1 MNPIAH
7 IQTAFSSHLQKSFA
21 INESLAQSCNFILN
35 VEPSKQEFG
44 DLNANAAMVL
54 AKHISE
60 RASKAARPEL
70 VEGSEQLSPPEW
82 FDKLTTSGGNINP
95 RALAQEI
102 ATNFKHPYIA
112 KIEVAGPGFLNAFL
126 TQKAFHDLA
135 SELIKQKQ
143 KFFALDADAPKH
155 RYDIE
160 FVSANPTGPLHLGH
174 GRGAII
180 GDVLTNVLR
189 FMGHAVTK
197 EFYINDA
204 GNQINKLGASFKVR
218 CQQAAGIQAELPEEG
233 YRGEYLL
240 ELARQ
245 CITENGNEVLAKPDA
260 FFEHYAKEFLLK
272 KIKETLEDYGV
283 TFDVWFSEKTLHES
297 GDIERAIKL
306 MQEHNFMYEHEGAL
320 WFASTK
326 FGDDKDRVVRKSS
339 GEWTYAAADIAYL
352 LNKSKRGFDHLV
364 MVLGHDHHSY
374 AVRLQGIKQALGL
387 DRIDLAII
395 LYQLVTMKASGQLV
409 QMSKRAGTMVTLRD
423 VIDEVGKDVAR
434 FFYLNR
440 KADAQLE
447 FDLDL
452 ALKKTE
458 ENPVFY
464 VQYAYVRMGSILEKA
479 VQEKELQNI
488 TIADAENLGTAESL
502 LIKKI
507 ASLKHLLEI
516 IAATHQTHHLTY
528 YTHELADIF
537 HSYYAQNRVIESS
550 NIPQSRARLLM
561 IQLLRETFATSFDLL
576 GISKP
581 QKM

>member
-1 MNPIAH
+1 MNSIAH
-7 IQTAFSSHLQKSFA
+7 IQTAFSIYLQNAFSVS
-21 INESLAQSCNFILN
+21 EQLAGTCNFTLN
-35 VEPSKQEFG
+35 VDPSRQEFG

-54 AKHISE
+54 AK
-60 RASKAARPEL
+60 EL
-70 VEGSEQLSPPEW
+70 KQ
-82 FDKLTTSGGNINP
+82 NP
-95 RALAQEI
+95 RALAQQIITE
-102 ATNFKHPYIA
+102 FKNPYIA
-112 KIEVAGPGFLNAFL
+112 KMEIAGPGFINAFL
-126 TQKAFHDLA
+126 TSAALHDLA
-135 SELIKQKQ
+135 QSLIGQKKQ
-143 KFFALDADAPKH
+143 FFALDEDVQKS

-180 GDVLTNVLR
+180 GDVLANVLKLL
-189 FMGHAVTK
+189 GHQVTK

-204 GNQINKLGASFKVR
+204 GNQINKLGQSFKVR
-218 CQQAAGIQAELPEEG
+218 CQQALGIQAELPEDG
-233 YRGEYLL
+233 YRGEYLF
-240 ELARQ
+240 ELAQ
-245 CITENGNEVLAKPDA
+245 ECVKKEGQAVLDKPDS
-260 FFEHYAKEFLLK
+260 FFDAYAKEFLLE
-272 KIKETLEDYGV
+272 KIKQTLEQYGV

-297 GDIERAIKL
+297 GSIDRAIKL
-306 MQEHNFMYEHEGAL
+306 LQERKMVYEHEHAL
-320 WFASTK
+320 WFASTQ
-326 FGDDKDRVVRKSS
+326 FGDDKDRVVKKTD

-352 LNKSKRGFDHLV
+352 LDKSKRGFDHFV

-374 AVRLQGIKQALGL
+374 AVRLQGIRQALGL

-409 QMSKRAGTMVTLRD
+409 QMSKRAGTMVTLKD

-458 ENPVFY
+458 ENPVYY
-464 VQYAYVRMGSILEKA
+464 VQYAYVRTGSILEKA
-479 VQEKELQNI
+479 TQKEFENI
-488 TIADAENLGTAESL
+488 TIADAAHFGTHESL

-507 ASLKHLLEI
+507 ASLKHLLEVI
-516 IAATHQTHHLTY
+516 GSTHQTHYLTY
-528 YTHELADIF
+528 YTTELADIF
-537 HSYYAQNRVIESS
+537 HRYYAHNRVIEMN
-550 NIPQSRARLLM
+550 NIPQSRARLLLM
-561 IQLLRETFATSFDLL
+561 QLLRETFATCFDLL

>member
-1 MNPIAH
+1 MNSIAH
-7 IQTAFSSHLQKSFA
+7 IQTAFAIYLKNSFN
-21 INESLAQSCNFILN
+21 ISEQLVHTCNFTLN
-35 VEPSKQEFG
+35 IEPARQEFG
-44 DLNANAAMVL
+44 DLNSNAAMVL
-54 AKHISE
+54 AK
-60 RASKAARPEL
+60 EL
-70 VEGSEQLSPPEW
+70 KQ
-82 FDKLTTSGGNINP
+82 NP
-95 RALAQEI
+95 RTLAQQIITE
-102 ATNFKHPYIA
+102 FKNPYIA
-112 KIEVAGPGFLNAFL
+112 KLDIAGPGFINAYL
-126 TQKAFHDLA
+126 TPHAFQDLA
-135 SELIKQKQ
+135 KALTSQKDS
-143 KFFALDADAPKH
+143 FFKLEEDIPKH

-180 GDVLTNVLR
+180 GDVLTNVLK
-189 FMGHAVTK
+189 FLGHHVTK

-204 GNQINKLGASFKVR
+204 GNQINKLGQSFKIR
-218 CQQAAGIQAELPEEG
+218 CQQALGIHAELPEDG

-240 ELARQ
+240 ELAQ
-245 CITENGNEVLAKPDA
+245 ACVKEFGQKVLDKPDS
-260 FFEHYAKEFLLK
+260 FFDTYAKEFLLE
-272 KIKETLEDYGV
+272 KIKQTLEQYGV

-297 GDIERAIKL
+297 GSIDRAIKL
-306 MQEHNFMYEHEGAL
+306 LQERKMVYEHEHAL
-320 WFASTK
+320 WFASTQ
-326 FGDDKDRVVRKSS
+326 FGDDKDRVVKKTD

-352 LNKSKRGFDHLV
+352 LDKSKRGFDHLV

-374 AVRLQGIKQALGL
+374 AVRLQGIRQALGL

-409 QMSKRAGTMVTLRD
+409 QMSKRAGTMVTLKD

-458 ENPVFY
+458 ENPVYY
-464 VQYAYVRMGSILEKA
+464 VQYAYVRTGSILEKA
-479 VQEKELQNI
+479 TQQKEFENI
-488 TIADAENLGTAESL
+488 SIADAVHLGAPESL

-507 ASLKHLLEI
+507 ASLKHLLEVI
-516 IAATHQTHHLTY
+516 GSTQQTHYLTY
-528 YTHELADIF
+528 YTTELADIF
-537 HSYYAQNRVIESS
+537 HRYYAQNRVIETS
-550 NIPQSRARLLM
+550 NIPQSRARLLLM
-561 IQLLRETFATSFDLL
+561 QLLRETFATCFDLL

>member
-7 IQTAFSSHLQKSFA
+7 IQTAFVSYLQKTFD
-21 INESLAQSCNFILN
+21 IDEKMAQSCNFILN
-35 VEPSKQEFG
+35 VDPNKQEFG
-44 DLNANAAMVL
+44 DMSANAAMVL
-54 AKHISE
+54 ARE
-60 RASKAARPEL
+60 RK
-70 VEGSEQLSPPEW
+70 Q
-82 FDKLTTSGGNINP
+82 NP
-95 RALAQEI
+95 RQVAQQIITE
-102 ATNFKHPYIA
+102 FKHHYLA
-112 KIEVAGPGFLNAFL
+112 KIEIAGPGFLNAYFTPQAL
-126 TQKAFHDLA
+126 HDLA
-135 SELIKQKQ
+135 TNLAQK
-143 KFFALDADAPKH
+143 KAEFFKLEQDIPKH
-155 RYDIE
+155 RYNIE

-180 GDVLTNVLR
+180 GDVLAKVLT
-189 FMGHAVTK
+189 FLGHEVTK

-204 GNQINKLGASFKVR
+204 GNQINKLGISFKVR
-218 CQQAAGIQAELPEEG
+218 CQQAAGIDAELPEDG

-240 ELARQ
+240 ELAEEL
-245 CITENGNEVLAKPDA
+245 IKTEGTGVLQKPES
-260 FFEHYAKEFLLK
+260 FFEQYSKEFLLT
-272 KIKETLEDYGV
+272 KIKQTLEDYGV
-283 TFDVWFSEKTLHES
+283 TFDVWFSEKTLHE
-297 GDIERAIKL
+297 GGHIDRAIKIL
-306 MQEHNFMYEHEGAL
+306 QEHNFIYEHENAL

-339 GEWTYAAADIAYL
+339 GEWTYVAADIAYL
-352 LNKSKRGFDHLV
+352 LDKAKRGFDHLV

-374 AVRLQGIKQALGL
+374 AVRLEGIRQALGL
-387 DRIDLAII
+387 TRIELSII

-464 VQYAYVRMGSILEKA
+464 VQYAYVRTGSILEKA
-479 VQEKELQNI
+479 AEHKELAHI
-488 TIADAENLGTAESL
+488 TPEDAQHLGTAESL

-507 ASLKHLLEI
+507 ASLKHLLET
-516 IAATHQTHHLTY
+516 IAATEQTHQLTY
-528 YTHELADIF
+528 YTIELSDLL
-537 HSYYAQNRVIESS
+537 HRYYAQNRVIDIQ
-550 NIPQSRARLLM
+550 NINQSRARLFL
-561 IQLLRETFATSFDLL
+561 IQLLRHTFATTFDLL

-581 QKM
+581 AKM

>member
-7 IQTAFSSHLQKSFA
+7 IQTAFSSYLQKTFN
-21 INESLAQSCNFILN
+21 ITEQLAQSCNFMLN

-54 AKHISE
+54 AKELKPSLRQE
-60 RASKAARPEL
+60 ASAGR
-70 VEGSEQLSPPEW
+70 Q
-82 FDKLTTSGGNINP
+82 NP
-95 RALAQEI
+95 REIAQEI
-102 ATNFKHPYIA
+102 ISNFKHPYIS
-112 KIEVAGPGFLNAFL
+112 KIELAGPGFLNAFL
-126 TQKAFHDLA
+126 TPAAFHDLA
-135 SELIKQKQ
+135 KDLITKQQ
-143 KFFALDADAPKH
+143 QFFALEEDALKH
-155 RYDIE
+155 RYDLE

-180 GDVLTNVLR
+180 GDVLANVLKLL
-189 FMGHAVTK
+189 GHEVTK

-204 GNQINKLGASFKVR
+204 GNQINKLGLSFKVR
-218 CQQAAGIQAELPEEG
+218 CQQALGIDAELPEEG

-240 ELARQ
+240 DLAQ
-245 CITENGNEVLAKPDA
+245 LCIKENGKEVLEKPDS
-260 FFEHYAKEFLLK
+260 FFETYAKEAMLEQQK
-272 KIKETLEDYGV
+272 KTLQDYGL
-283 TFDVWFSEKTLHES
+283 TFDIWFSEKTLHEG
-297 GDIERAIKL
+297 GDIDRAIKIL
-306 MQEHNFMYEHEGAL
+306 QEHNFVYEHENAL

-339 GEWTYAAADIAYL
+339 GKWTYVAADIAYL
-352 LNKSKRGFDHLV
+352 LNKAKRGFDHLI

-374 AVRLQGIKQALGL
+374 AVRLQGIRQALGL

-409 QMSKRAGTMVTLRD
+409 QMSKRAGTMITLHD
-423 VIDEVGKDVAR
+423 VIDEVGRDVAR
-434 FFYLNR
+434 YFYLNR

-464 VQYAYVRMGSILEKA
+464 VQYAFVRTGSILEKA
-479 VQEKELQNI
+479 LAEKDLGDI
-488 TIADAENLGTAESL
+488 TITDAAHLGSAEAL
-502 LIKKI
+502 LLKKI

-516 IAATHQTHHLTY
+516 IAATQQTHHLTY

-537 HSYYAQNRVIESS
+537 HRYYAQNRVIESS

-561 IQLLRETFATSFDLL
+561 IQLLRKTFETTFDLL

-581 QKM
+581 LKM

>member
-7 IQTAFSSHLQKSFA
+7 IQIAFASYLQKTFG
-21 INESLAQSCNFILN
+21 IDEKMAQTCNFILN
-35 VEPSKQEFG
+35 VDPNKQEFG
-44 DLNANAAMVL
+44 DMNSNVAMVL
-54 AKHISE
+54 A
-60 RASKAARPEL
+60 REL
-70 VEGSEQLSPPEW
+70 KQ
-82 FDKLTTSGGNINP
+82 NP
-95 RALAQEI
+95 RAIAQQI
-102 ATNFKHPYIA
+102 TNEFKHPYVSKLEI
-112 KIEVAGPGFLNAFL
+112 AGPGFLNAYFTL
-126 TQKAFHDLA
+126 PAIHDLA
-135 SELIKQKQ
+135 ANLATKKDSFFKLDEDAQKN
-143 KFFALDADAPKH
+143 

-180 GDVLTNVLR
+180 GDVLAKVLT
-189 FMGHAVTK
+189 FLGHEVTK

-204 GNQINKLGASFKVR
+204 GNQINKLGISFKVR
-218 CQQAAGIQAELPEEG
+218 CQQAAGIMAELPEDG

-240 ELARQ
+240 DLAQ
-245 CITENGNEVLAKPDA
+245 DLLKIDGPSVLQKPDS
-260 FFEHYAKEFLLK
+260 FFEQYAKEFLLQ
-272 KIKETLEDYGV
+272 KIQQTLEDYGV
-283 TFDVWFSEKTLHES
+283 TFDVWFSEKTLHE
-297 GDIERAIKL
+297 GGHIERAIKL
-306 MQEHNFMYEHEGAL
+306 LQEHNFIYEHENAL

-326 FGDDKDRVVRKSS
+326 FGDDKDRVVKKSS
-339 GEWTYAAADIAYL
+339 GEWTYVAADIAYL
-352 LNKSKRGFDHLV
+352 LNKAKRGFDHLV

-374 AVRLQGIKQALGL
+374 AVRLEGIRQALGL
-387 DRIDLAII
+387 DRINLSII

-464 VQYAYVRMGSILEKA
+464 VQYAYVRTGSILEKA
-479 VQEKELQNI
+479 SEQKELGSISNN
-488 TIADAENLGTAESL
+488 DAQHLGTAEAL

-507 ASLKHLLEI
+507 ASLKHLLEV
-516 IAATHQTHHLTY
+516 IAATEQTHLLTY
-528 YTHELADIF
+528 YTIELADLL
-537 HSYYAQNRVIESS
+537 HRYYAQNRVIDTN
-550 NIPQSRARLLM
+550 NINQSRARLFL
-561 IQLLRETFATSFDLL
+561 IQQLRHTFAMTFDLL

-581 QKM
+581 AKM

>member
-7 IQTAFSSHLQKSFA
+7 IQLDFASYLQKTFGISS
-21 INESLAQSCNFILN
+21 ELAQTCNFILN

-44 DLNANAAMVL
+44 DMNANAAMVL
-54 AKHISE
+54 AK
-60 RASKAARPEL
+60 EL
-70 VEGSEQLSPPEW
+70 KQ
-82 FDKLTTSGGNINP
+82 NP
-95 RALAQEI
+95 RTLAQEI
-102 ATNFKHPYIA
+102 IANFKHPYIS
-112 KIEVAGPGFLNAFL
+112 KIELAGPGFLNAWL
-126 TQKAFHDLA
+126 TPKAFHDLA
-135 SELIKQKQ
+135 SELATKKNA
-143 KFFALDADAPKH
+143 FFSLEEDVPKH
-155 RYDIE
+155 RYDLE

-180 GDVLTNVLR
+180 GDVLGNILK
-189 FMGHAVTK
+189 FLGHQVTK

-204 GNQINKLGASFKVR
+204 GNQINKLGLSFKVR
-218 CQQAAGIQAELPEEG
+218 CQQALGIDAELPEEG

-240 ELARQ
+240 ELAQQ
-245 CITENGNEVLAKPDA
+245 CIKENGNAVLQKPDA
-260 FFEHYAKEFLLK
+260 FFETYAKDHLLA
-272 KIKETLEDYGV
+272 KIKQTLEDYGL
-283 TFDVWFSEKTLHES
+283 TFDVWFSEKTLHEG
-297 GDIERAIKL
+297 GDIERAIKIL
-306 MQEHNFMYEHEGAL
+306 QEHNFIYEHEHAL

-339 GEWTYAAADIAYL
+339 GEWTYVAADIAYL
-352 LNKSKRGFDHLV
+352 LNKAKRGFDHLI

-434 FFYLNR
+434 YFYLNR

-464 VQYAYVRMGSILEKA
+464 VQYAYVRTGSILEKA
-479 VQEKELQNI
+479 SQEDGLQKI
-488 TIADAENLGTAESL
+488 TVADAAHLGSAEAL

-507 ASLKHLLEI
+507 ASLKHLLDV
-516 IAATHQTHHLTY
+516 IAATQQTHHLTY

-537 HSYYAQNRVIESS
+537 HRYYAQNRVIESS
-550 NIPQSRARLLM
+550 NIPQSRARLLL
-561 IQLLRETFATSFDLL
+561 IQLLRETFATTFDLL

-581 QKM
+581 LKM

>member
-7 IQTAFSSHLQKSFA
+7 IQNAFASYLQKTFG
-21 INESLAQSCNFILN
+21 IGEKLAQAGNFILN
-35 VEPSKQEFG
+35 VDPNKQEFG
-44 DLNANAAMVL
+44 DMNANAAMVF
-54 AKHISE
+54 
-60 RASKAARPEL
+60 AREL
-70 VEGSEQLSPPEW
+70 KQ
-82 FDKLTTSGGNINP
+82 NP
-95 RALAQEI
+95 RAI
-102 ATNFKHPYIA
+102 AHQIASEFKHPYVA
-112 KIEVAGPGFLNAFL
+112 KIEIAGPGFLNAYF
-126 TQKAFHDLA
+126 TPQAIQDLA
-135 SELIKQKQ
+135 KDLADKKES
-143 KFFALDADAPKH
+143 FFQLDQDTPKH

-180 GDVLTNVLR
+180 GDVLAKVLT
-189 FMGHAVTK
+189 FLGHQVTK

-204 GNQINKLGASFKVR
+204 GNQINKLGISFKIR
-218 CQQAAGIQAELPEEG
+218 CQQAAGIQAELPEDG

-240 ELARQ
+240 ELAQ
-245 CITENGNEVLAKPDA
+245 DLIKTEGASILQKPDS
-260 FFEHYAKEFLLK
+260 FFEHYAKEFLLN
-272 KIKETLEDYGV
+272 KIQQTLEDYGV
-283 TFDVWFSEKTLHES
+283 TFDVWFSEKTLHE
-297 GDIERAIKL
+297 GGHIERAIKIL
-306 MQEHNFMYEHEGAL
+306 QEHNFIYERENAL

-326 FGDDKDRVVRKSS
+326 FGDDKDRVVKKSS

-352 LNKSKRGFDHLV
+352 LNKAKRGFDHLV

-374 AVRLQGIKQALGL
+374 AVRLEGIRQALNL
-387 DRIDLAII
+387 SRIHLSII

-409 QMSKRAGTMVTLRD
+409 QMSKRAGTMITLHD

-464 VQYAYVRMGSILEKA
+464 VQYAYVRTGSILEKA
-479 VQEKELQNI
+479 TEYTQLAAI
-488 TIADAENLGTAESL
+488 TNQDAHYLGSAESL

-507 ASLKHLLEI
+507 AALKHLLET
-516 IAATHQTHHLTY
+516 IAATEHTHLLTY
-528 YTHELADIF
+528 YTIELADLL
-537 HSYYAQNRVIESS
+537 HRYYAQNRVIDTAH
-550 NIPQSRARLLM
+550 IQQSRARLFL
-561 IQLLRETFATSFDLL
+561 IQLVRETFATTFDLL

-581 QKM
+581 AKM